1 MANCR
6 ENTVSQTKNLVTKFA
21 MASLVVL
28 NLTLT
33 VMHLDHLNAALYY
46 CAICLFSCILVASVA
61 INNVQSPVYKFLT
74 LLNIVAALVLV
85 SYIALY
91 YSGVLEKINN
101 VEELRKFVKESGQ
114 WGILVLFGLTLLQ
127 VVVLPIPAAVTILIG
142 VLMYGSTVSF
152 IVSTLGTIAGSII
165 CFLLGKFFGYRV
177 VAWIIDD
184 EKAKKYADFINE
196 KGKIPFIV
204 MLLFP
209 FFPDDILCMTAGL
222 TKMTFKFF
230 IITVVLTRPVMIAFV
245 SYFGTG
251 DIIPFSG
258 WGIPVWIGMFVFAVA
273 LLYFIN
279 YFIDKR
285 KNGDKNN
292 DKQENKQ

>member
-21 MASLVVL
+21 MAGLGIL

-177 VAWIIDD
+177 VAWIIGD

-209 FFPDDILCMTAGL
+209 FFPDDILCMAAGL

-279 YFIDKR
+279 YFINKRKGNDKSGDRQDKR
-285 KNGDKNN
+285 
-292 DKQENKQ
+292 

>member
-6 ENTVSQTKNLVTKFA
+6 ENMVSQTKNLVTKFA

-152 IVSTLGTIAGSII
+152 IVSTLGTVAGSII

-177 VAWIIDD
+177 VAWIIGD

>member
-6 ENTVSQTKNLVTKFA
+6 ENTVLQTKNLVTKFA
-21 MASLVVL
+21 MAGLGIL

-177 VAWIIDD
+177 VAWIIGD

-209 FFPDDILCMTAGL
+209 FFPDDILCMAAGL

-279 YFIDKR
+279 YFINKRKGNDKSGDRQDKR
-285 KNGDKNN
+285 
-292 DKQENKQ
+292 

>member
-46 CAICLFSCILVASVA
+46 CAVCLFSCILVASVA

-74 LLNIVAALVLV
+74 LLNIDAALVLV

-177 VAWIIDD
+177 VAWIIGD

>member
-21 MASLVVL
+21 MASLMVL

-177 VAWIIDD
+177 VAWIIGD

>member
-6 ENTVSQTKNLVTKFA
+6 ENTVSQTKNLVAKFA
-21 MASLVVL
+21 MAGLGIL

-177 VAWIIDD
+177 VAWIIGD

-209 FFPDDILCMTAGL
+209 FFPDDILCMAAGL

-279 YFIDKR
+279 YFINKRKGNDKSGDRQDKR
-285 KNGDKNN
+285 
-292 DKQENKQ
+292 

>member
-21 MASLVVL
+21 MAGLGIL

-177 VAWIIDD
+177 VAWIIGD

-209 FFPDDILCMTAGL
+209 FFPDDILCMAAGL

-279 YFIDKR
+279 YFINKR
-285 KNGDKNN
+285 KGN
-292 DKQENKQ
+292 DKSGDRQNKR

>member
-1 MANCR
+1 MANDG
-6 ENTVSQTKNLVTKFA
+6 ENTISQTKNLITKFA
-21 MASLVVL
+21 MAGVGIL

-33 VMHLDHLNAALYY
+33 VMHLDHLNAVLYY
-46 CAICLFSCILVASVA
+46 CAVCAFSCILVASVA
-61 INNVQSPVYKFLT
+61 IRDIQSPIYKFLS
-74 LLNIVAALVLV
+74 LLNGLSAVVLV

-101 VEELRKFVKESGQ
+101 IEELRKFVKESGQ
-114 WGILVLFGLTLLQ
+114 WGVLVLFGLTLLQ

-142 VLMYGSTVSF
+142 VLMYGPTVSF
-152 IVSTLGTIAGSII
+152 IVSTVGTIGGSII
-165 CFLLGKFFGYRV
+165 CFLLGKFFGYKV
-177 VAWIIDD
+177 VAWIIGD
-184 EKAKKYADFINE
+184 EKTKKYADFINE

-209 FFPDDILCMTAGL
+209 FFPDDILCMAAGL

-230 IITVVLTRPVMIAFV
+230 IVTVVLTRPIMIAFI

-251 DIIPFSG
+251 EIIPFNS

-279 YFIDKR
+279 YLIGKR
-285 KNGDKNN
+285 RDSKNGDE
-292 DKQENKQ
+292 KQE

>member
-46 CAICLFSCILVASVA
+46 CAICLFSCILVALVA

-165 CFLLGKFFGYRV
+165 CFLLGKFFGYSV
-177 VAWIIDD
+177 VAWIIGD

>member
-21 MASLVVL
+21 MAGLGIL

-85 SYIALY
+85 TYIALY

-177 VAWIIDD
+177 VAWIIGD

-209 FFPDDILCMTAGL
+209 FFPDDILCMAAGL

-258 WGIPVWIGMFVFAVA
+258 WGIPVWIGMFVFAVT

-279 YFIDKR
+279 YFINKR
-285 KNGDKNN
+285 KGN
-292 DKQENKQ
+292 DKSGDRQNKR

>member
-1 MANCR
+1 MANGG
-6 ENTVSQTKNLVTKFA
+6 ENTISQTKNLITKFA
-21 MASLVVL
+21 MAGVGIL

-33 VMHLDHLNAALYY
+33 VMHLNHLNAVLYY
-46 CAICLFSCILVASVA
+46 CAVCAFSCFLVASVT
-61 INNVQSPVYKFLT
+61 IQDIQSPIYKFLS
-74 LLNIVAALVLV
+74 LLNGLLAVVLV

-91 YSGVLEKINN
+91 YSGVLAKINN

-114 WGILVLFGLTLLQ
+114 WGVLVLFGLTLLQ

-142 VLMYGSTVSF
+142 VLMYGPTVSF
-152 IVSTLGTIAGSII
+152 IVSTVGTITGSII
-165 CFLLGKFFGYRV
+165 CFLLGKFFGYKV
-177 VAWIIDD
+177 VAWIIGD

-209 FFPDDILCMTAGL
+209 FFPDDILCMAAGL

-230 IITVVLTRPVMIAFV
+230 IITVVLTRPIMIAFI

-251 DIIPFSG
+251 EIIPFSG

-273 LLYFIN
+273 LLYLIN
-279 YFIDKR
+279 YLIGRRRDS
-285 KNGDKNN
+285 KND
-292 DKQENKQ
+292 DEKQE